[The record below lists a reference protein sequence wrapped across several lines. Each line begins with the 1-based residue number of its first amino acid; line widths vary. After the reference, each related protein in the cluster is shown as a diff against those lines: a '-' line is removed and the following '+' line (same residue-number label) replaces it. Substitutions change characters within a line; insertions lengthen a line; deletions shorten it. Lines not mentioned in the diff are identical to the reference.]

1 MNWQLQEAKN
11 KLSQLVHEARR
22 SGPQIITVHGKE
34 SAVVMSMEDYRRL
47 RARKES
53 LADFLLSSPLP
64 GSKLKI
70 ERRQDLGRDTE
81 I

>member
-47 RARKES
+47 RARKEN

-70 ERRQDLGRDTE
+70 ERRQDLGRDAE